1 MTINYKKWK
10 NFLIILFLVLSGLVV
25 SYLKNI
31 NKNFR
36 NFIELNWLF
45 EKNQSE
51 QKSNSPK
58 TQTFYKDELITVKI
72 TGCVEKPGIYKV
84 KNGTSLIELVQI
96 AGWKNYANLNNL
108 ENVILKDA
116 EEYYIPIRKLKDGE
130 KININNASVEELC
143 RIPMINEKLAKE
155 IFEYRKKYGKFDS
168 IEEIKE
174 VEGIDDKIYN
184 AIKKFLYLGE

>member
-72 TGCVEKPGIYKV
+72 TGCVEKSGIYKV

-116 EEYYIPIRKLKDGE
+116 EEYYIPIGKLKDGE

-143 RIPMINEKLAKE
+143 RIPMVNEKLAKE

>member
-1 MTINYKKWK
+1 MTIKYKKWK

-143 RIPMINEKLAKE
+143 RIPMVNEKLAKE

>member
-1 MTINYKKWK
+1 MTINKKWK

-108 ENVILKDA
+108 ENVILKDG